1 MCAARR
7 RASNDDP
14 TGSAPVPNPPPL
26 VGEGREAVDLLRTPL
41 HALHSEAGARMVDF
55 AGYQMPLH
63 YRPGILKEHLH
74 TRELASL
81 FDVSHMGQFALTSLT
96 SNITDAAKALES
108 VLPSDILSLG
118 ERRQRYAVLTNERG
132 GIIDDLM
139 VARDPD
145 RFILIVNAG
154 RKRVDEEYLTTALG
168 RSCKLEYLQ
177 DRALLALQGPASE
190 AVLGRLSPEVSQ
202 MRFINLAVVS
212 LTGVSSWVTRS
223 GYSGEDGFEISV
235 PAPSAAAVARAIL
248 QDSRAAWAGLGARD
262 SLRLEAGLCLYGSD
276 LDEMTTPVEAALE
289 WSIPRIRR
297 AGGERAGGF
306 PGAGHIFRQ
315 LVDGPA
321 RRRVGLVPEGRAVI
335 RAGTPLFAGDN
346 DEEAV
351 GRVTSG
357 GFGPTVAGPIAM
369 AYVVKA
375 HAQVGTLLQAELRGR
390 RLAVRVTAMPF
401 TPHNYKR

>member
-1 MCAARR
+1 MTT
-7 RASNDDP
+7 P
-14 TGSAPVPNPPPL
+14 TGSAPLPNPPAL
-26 VGEGREAVDLLRTPL
+26 VGEGREGAEPLRTPL

-55 AGYQMPLH
+55 AGYEMPLH

-74 TRELASL
+74 TRGLAGL
-81 FDVSHMGQFALTSLT
+81 FDVSHLGQFALTSVT
-96 SNITDAAKALES
+96 SGITDAAQALES
-108 VLPSDILSLG
+108 VLPSDILGLS
-118 ERRQRYAVLTNERG
+118 ERRQRYAVLPTERG

-139 VARDPD
+139 VARHPD

-154 RKRVDEEYLTTALG
+154 RKRVDAEYLTTALG
-168 RSCKLEYLQ
+168 RTCKLEPLQ

-190 AVLGRLSPEVSQ
+190 TVLGRLSPEVSQ
-202 MRFINLAVVS
+202 MRFMDLALVR
-212 LTGVSSWVTRS
+212 LAGVSSWVTRS

-235 PAPSAAAVARAIL
+235 PAQSAEAVARAIL
-248 QDSRAAWAGLGARD
+248 QDARATWAGLGARD

-289 WSIPRIRR
+289 WSIPRMRR
-297 AGGERAGGF
+297 SGGDRAAGF
-306 PGAGHIFRQ
+306 PGAGHILRE
-315 LVDGPA
+315 LTEGPA
-321 RRRVGLVPEGRAVI
+321 RRRVGLLPDGRAVI

-346 DEEAV
+346 DAEPV

-357 GFGPTVAGPIAM
+357 GFGPTVDRPIAM

-375 HAQVGTLLQAELRGR
+375 HAQVGTLLKAELRGR

>member
-1 MCAARR
+1 MTTP
-7 RASNDDP
+7 S
-14 TGSAPVPNPPPL
+14 GSAPLPNA
-26 VGEGREAVDLLRTPL
+26 GEGREAVDLLRTPL

-55 AGYQMPLH
+55 AGYQMPIH

-81 FDVSHMGQFALTSLT
+81 FDVSHMGQFALTPLT
-96 SNITDAAKALES
+96 SDIRDAAQALES
-108 VLPSDILSLG
+108 VLPSDIVGLG

-168 RSCKLEYLQ
+168 CTCKLEHLQ

-190 AVLGRLSPEVSQ
+190 PVLGRLSTEVSR
-202 MRFINLAVVS
+202 MRFMDLAVVS
-212 LTGVSSWVTRS
+212 LAGVSSWVTRS

-235 PAPSAAAVARAIL
+235 PAPSAEAVARAIL

-297 AGGERAGGF
+297 SGGARAGGF

-315 LVDGPA
+315 LADGPA

-346 DEEAV
+346 DEEPV
-351 GRVTSG
+351 GWVTSG
-357 GFGPTVAGPIAM
+357 GFGPTVDGPIAM

-401 TPHNYKR
+401 TPHSYKR

>member
-1 MCAARR
+1 MT
-7 RASNDDP
+7 SP
-14 TGSAPVPNPPPL
+14 TGSAPLSNPPPQA
-26 VGEGREAVDLLRTPL
+26 GEGREEVELLRTPL

-55 AGYQMPLH
+55 AGYEMPLH

-74 TRELASL
+74 TRGLAGL
-81 FDVSHMGQFALTSLT
+81 FDVSHMGQFALTSVT
-96 SNITDAAKALES
+96 SNITDAAQVLES
-108 VLPSDILSLG
+108 VLPSDILGLSAG
-118 ERRQRYAVLTNERG
+118 RQRYAVLTNERG

-139 VARDPD
+139 VARHPD

-154 RKRVDEEYLTTALG
+154 RKRVDEEYLTTTLG
-168 RSCKLEYLQ
+168 RTCKLEPLQ

-202 MRFINLAVVS
+202 MRFMDLALVS
-212 LTGVSSWVTRS
+212 LAGVSSWVTRS

-235 PAPSAAAVARAIL
+235 PAASAEVVARAIL
-248 QDSRAAWAGLGARD
+248 QDARAAWAGLGARD

-289 WSIPRIRR
+289 WSIPRIRCSGGDR
-297 AGGERAGGF
+297 AAGF
-306 PGAGHIFRQ
+306 PGAGHILRE
-315 LVDGPA
+315 LAEGPA
-321 RRRVGLVPEGRAVI
+321 RRRVGLLPDGRAVI

-346 DEEAV
+346 DAAPV

-357 GFGPTVAGPIAM
+357 GFGPTVDRPIAM

-375 HAQVGTLLQAELRGR
+375 HAQVGTLLKAELRGR